1 MSYKLVERLTVGIF
15 GGSLEINFWSCK
27 PQLIFLLEI
36 ARLERDKIELSNR
49 CKVLESKLASA
60 DILTTIVLPRIILQR
75 DGLLANQK
83 IEQEKVANQLAEIT
97 TSYAQNSL
105 ILEQRLQAQSKHNE
119 DLKNEISRLNGEIFQ
134 HQDDKNKLEN
144 AKSSLEN
151 KIQVQN
157 SETVALQ
164 ERLYQVTKDNEK
176 RIEEI
181 VQVF

>member
-1 MSYKLVERLTVGIF
+1 M
-15 GGSLEINFWSCK
+15 
-27 PQLIFLLEI
+27 
-36 ARLERDKIELSNR
+36 
-49 CKVLESKLASA
+49 
-60 DILTTIVLPRIILQR
+60 QR
-75 DGLLANQK
+75 DALLANQK

-105 ILEQRLQAQSKHNE
+105 ILEQRLQAQSKLNE

-134 HQDDKNKLEN
+134 HIDDRNKLEN

-157 SETVALQ
+157 SEAVALQ

-181 VQVF
+181 VQVFEFPQTINHLKQFIQKRVLSEESKKV

>member
-1 MSYKLVERLTVGIF
+1 M
-15 GGSLEINFWSCK
+15 
-27 PQLIFLLEI
+27 
-36 ARLERDKIELSNR
+36 
-49 CKVLESKLASA
+49 
-60 DILTTIVLPRIILQR
+60 QR

-83 IEQEKVANQLAEIT
+83 IEQVKVANQLAEIT

-105 ILEQRLQAQSKHNE
+105 ILEQRLQAQSKLNE

-134 HQDDKNKLEN
+134 HKDDRSKLEN

-151 KIQVQN
+151 KIKVQN
-157 SETVALQ
+157 SEAVALQ

-181 VQVF
+181 VQVFEFPQTINHLKQFIQKRVLAEESKKV

>member
-1 MSYKLVERLTVGIF
+1 M
-15 GGSLEINFWSCK
+15 
-27 PQLIFLLEI
+27 
-36 ARLERDKIELSNR
+36 
-49 CKVLESKLASA
+49 
-60 DILTTIVLPRIILQR
+60 QR

-83 IEQEKVANQLAEIT
+83 LEQEKVANQLAEIT

-105 ILEQRLQAQSKHNE
+105 ILEQRLQAQSKLNE

-134 HQDDKNKLEN
+134 HIDDRNKLEN

-157 SETVALQ
+157 SEAVALQ

-181 VQVF
+181 VQVFEFPQTINHLKQFIQKRVLAEESKKV

>member
-1 MSYKLVERLTVGIF
+1 MF
-15 GGSLEINFWSCK
+15 H
-27 PQLIFLLEI
+27 LEI

-60 DILTTIVLPRIILQR
+60 DILTTIVLPRIIMQR

-105 ILEQRLQAQSKHNE
+105 ILEQRLLAQSKHNE

-134 HQDDKNKLEN
+134 HIDNRNKLEN

-157 SETVALQ
+157 SEAVALQ

-181 VQVF
+181 VQVIEILKTI

>member
-1 MSYKLVERLTVGIF
+1 M
-15 GGSLEINFWSCK
+15 
-27 PQLIFLLEI
+27 
-36 ARLERDKIELSNR
+36 
-49 CKVLESKLASA
+49 
-60 DILTTIVLPRIILQR
+60 QR

-83 IEQEKVANQLAEIT
+83 IEQVKVANQLAEIT

-105 ILEQRLQAQSKHNE
+105 ILEQRLQAQSKLNE

-134 HQDDKNKLEN
+134 HKDDRNKLEN

-151 KIQVQN
+151 KIKVQN
-157 SETVALQ
+157 SEAVALQ

-181 VQVF
+181 VQVFEFPQTINHLKQFIQKRVLAEESKKV